1 MIGYGPR
8 YHAQF
13 VAHSNDIAGH
23 RRETAAMRYERRRH
37 TARATGDFVFN
48 QLIPYI
54 GNKRKLLPLIAQAI
68 GASGLAPGQGFVD
81 LFSGS
86 GVVARFAK
94 AQGFKV
100 IANDWEPYSELIN
113 RAYIGCN
120 GAPSFNGRSYR
131 EAIADL
137 NALPP
142 VAGWVTDH
150 LCPDDDEQYEIG
162 RDRLFYMRKNGM
174 RIDAIREELER
185 LRLAGRIDD
194 SQFACLLAPLL
205 YQCCYTSN
213 TSGVFKGFHAGWGG
227 SNGTARYRICGD
239 LKLDAA
245 ALHDN
250 GLINEVTRLDAQRF
264 GREHGR
270 TYDFVYV
277 DPPYN
282 QHPYGS
288 NYHVLNSVALWDK
301 PALAPKISGRG
312 DKSAIR
318 LDWRTERRSPYNS
331 ARAAAAAIA
340 TLIDGLPARWI
351 AISYSTD
358 GNIPLI
364 DLARAACG
372 RGATSVFVQPYKRYR
387 VSSQRF
393 SAKPMNAEF
402 VLLIDTTR
410 PATGSADA
418 MLAEILAEEERALR
432 DHPELQSRSS
442 PHEVGG
448 GGPA

>member
-1 MIGYGPR
+1 MEY
-8 YHAQF
+8 
-13 VAHSNDIAGH
+13 D
-23 RRETAAMRYERRRH
+23 RRRH
-37 TARATGDFVFN
+37 AARATGEFVFN

-54 GNKRKLLPLIAQAI
+54 GNKRKLLPLIGRALA
-68 GASGLAPGQGFVD
+68 ASGLAPGDSFVD

-94 AQGFKV
+94 MLGHRV
-100 IANDWEPYSELIN
+100 IANDWEPYSEQIN
-113 RAYIGCN
+113 RCYIGCN
-120 GAPSFNGRSYR
+120 QPPGFDGRSY
-131 EAIADL
+131 AGMINHL
-137 NALPP
+137 NALSP

-150 LCPDDDEQYEIG
+150 LCPDDDEHYVID

-185 LRLAGRIDD
+185 LREAGRIDD
-194 SQFACLLAPLL
+194 GQLACLLAPLL

-239 LKLDAA
+239 LVLEPA
-245 ALHDN
+245 ALCDN
-250 GLINEVTRLDAQRF
+250 ELVNEVTRLDAQLF
-264 GREHGR
+264 ASEHGQS
-270 TYDFVYV
+270 YDFVYI

-301 PALAPKISGRG
+301 PPLAPKIGGRG

-331 ARAAAAAIA
+331 AKLAAQAITRLVDA
-340 TLIDGLPARWI
+340 IPARWI
-351 AISYSTD
+351 AVSYSTD
-358 GNIPLI
+358 GNIPLL
-364 DLARAACG
+364 DLAEVCRA
-372 RGATSVFVQPYKRYR
+372 RGATSAFVQPYKRYR
-387 VSSQRF
+387 VSSQRS

-402 VLLIDTTR
+402 VLLIDTMR
-410 PATGSADA
+410 PAEGSAEAIMDG
-418 MLAEILAEEERALR
+418 ILAEEERALR
-432 DHPELQSRSS
+432 SHPEMR
-442 PHEVGG
+442 G
-448 GGPA
+448 